1 MTRPRGEPHDKDQA
15 RPGRK
20 LHRRWRRLL
29 SARARHQPEAPAA
42 ALADQ
47 APGVTAGSSRP
58 QRDSLFEPDQPDP
71 PPPIAAA
78 APAVAGPPQLARPP
92 RPPRR
97 TVSAWLLLAPALTLV
112 VGAVLGFALGS
123 TQASRQPAV
132 VAPTSS
138 PSPTTQ
144 LVAPP
149 STKVVV
155 RHYASPACLETTRRG
170 DHMIDLLIRNRR
182 RQAETLLVAYTV
194 AARQCRKDTSPT
206 P

>member
-1 MTRPRGEPHDKDQA
+1 MTKDQA
-15 RPGRK
+15 RRGRE

-29 SARARHQPEAPAA
+29 SARTRQPDAPAA
-42 ALADQ
+42 APVDQ

-58 QRDSLFEPDQPDP
+58 QRASLFEPDQPDP

-78 APAVAGPPQLARPP
+78 APAVAGTPQLVPPP

-97 TVSAWLLLAPALTLV
+97 TVSAWLLAPALTLV
-112 VGAVLGFALGS
+112 VGAVLGFAFGS
-123 TQASRQPAV
+123 AQGGRKPAS

-138 PSPTTQ
+138 PSPTTL
-144 LVAPP
+144 LVVPP

-155 RHYASPACLETTRRG
+155 RHYASPACLEATRRG

-182 RQAETLLVAYTV
+182 SQAEDLLVAYTV
-194 AARQCRKDTSPT
+194 AAQQCRKDASPT